1 MQRTCFDNN
10 SNMISA
16 KLKQLR
22 DAASMSQE
30 TLAAQMQTYGI
41 AIDQQMIS
49 RIERNKRLVKD
60 YELAVICQIFKI
72 SEKDLLS
79 DFYEKFVD

>member
-1 MQRTCFDNN
+1 MQRTTFDNN

-16 KLKQLR
+16 KLRQLR
-22 DAASMSQE
+22 DSAGMSQE
-30 TLAAQMQTYGI
+30 MLAAQMQTHGV

-60 YELAVICQIFKI
+60 YELAVICQIFRI
-72 SEKDLLS
+72 SEKELLS
-79 DFYEKFVD
+79 EFYEKYRD

>member
-10 SNMISA
+10 SNMIFA

-22 DAASMSQE
+22 NAAGMSQE

-60 YELAVICQIFKI
+60 YELAAICQIFKI
-72 SEKDLLS
+72 AEKELLS
-79 DFYEKFVD
+79 EFYEKHSQ

>member
-1 MQRTCFDNN
+1 
-10 SNMISA
+10 MISA

-22 DAASMSQE
+22 DAAGMSQE

-60 YELAVICQIFKI
+60 YELAVICKIFNVT
-72 SEKDLLS
+72 EKELLS
-79 DFYEKFVD
+79 DFYEKYGQ